1 MDTNPKGKG
10 RKADN
15 KERTYDLDKFLE
27 KAERANLPWP
37 QLSDDAVTLTQVSR
51 VERRSGPREELVK
64 VGIWTMVGVVGSVT
78 IYAIATGNE
87 NLLLALLG
95 MAALLLTR
103 LMWKGAEND
112 RSKEDEGNHH
122 SDDS

>member
-1 MDTNPKGKG
+1 METNRKGKA
-10 RKADN
+10 RKATSTEN
-15 KERTYDLDKFLE
+15 SYNVEEFLVQ
-27 KAERANLPWP
+27 AERSNSPWP

-51 VERRSGPREELVK
+51 VERRSGPREELVR
-64 VGIWTMVGVVGSVT
+64 VGVWSMVGVVGSVT

-103 LMWKGAEND
+103 LTWKGAENV
-112 RSKEDEGNHH
+112 RSKEDERNHY